1 MTLRIKCPACER
13 QFKVGEELRGRTVE
27 CGGCEHRFKLDEG
40 VLVGN
45 RGKFYPG
52 ELRKSGLEGFG
63 RVQNKEAGAPV
74 EFETAAYNQTQSV
87 ADFMPISS
95 QQMVATTLGVGVLVL
110 SILLMVLGSQP
121 QGLLLDMPV
130 GKRFVLAVFMVLV
143 GVALVLY
150 GCHHRRRI
158 CIRRASLRH
167 QSVLG

>member
-1 MTLRIKCPACER
+1 M
-13 QFKVGEELRGRTVE
+13 E

-52 ELRKSGLEGFG
+52 ESRKSGLEGFG

-150 GCHHRRRI
+150 GCHHRRRRTHLDVAQTQ
-158 CIRRASLRH
+158 RRAVPNHHHGLRLFR
-167 QSVLG
+167 QLRRGGSGPGEPPR